1 MILPPLHTTTT
12 ANDLKGIFRAIRDNL
27 GKKGKAAMKKYI
39 ADSGLQE
46 QTEAMKLLRT
56 IFKSDPEAKD
66 GKADPPDDNH

>member
-1 MILPPLHTTTT
+1 
-12 ANDLKGIFRAIRDNL
+12 
-27 GKKGKAAMKKYI
+27 MKKYI

-66 GKADPPDDNH
+66 GKADPPDANH